1 MSPEN
6 CNELSHRVLMFI
18 RRTSG
23 FGQMLVIGRTSGKGR
38 TSVRPYE
45 SGKSGMLRL
54 NSNLIVNLVSNM
66 TKYPRIISW
75 QTPSLDPNYASKV
88 DGFLALFPN
97 NTRTRRNL
105 WCT

>member
-23 FGQMLVIGRTSGKGR
+23 FGQMLVIGRTSVPGRTSVLGR

-45 SGKSGMLRL
+45 SGKSGILRL
-54 NSNLIVNLVSNM
+54 NSN
-66 TKYPRIISW
+66 
-75 QTPSLDPNYASKV
+75 
-88 DGFLALFPN
+88 
-97 NTRTRRNL
+97 
-105 WCT
+105 

>member
-18 RRTSG
+18 GRTSG